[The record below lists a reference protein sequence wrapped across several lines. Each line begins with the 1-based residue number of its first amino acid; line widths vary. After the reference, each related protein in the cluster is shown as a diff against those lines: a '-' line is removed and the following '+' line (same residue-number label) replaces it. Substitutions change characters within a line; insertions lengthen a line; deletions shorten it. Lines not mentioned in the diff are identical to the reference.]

1 MSDRQKKNRTRKPVY
16 DFRALSFYGCCFR
29 ECYAVERHFRGYQ
42 TDDFDVTEPVD
53 RTIVHLLGSDT
64 LVLIYNKHREEE
76 RLEVKERAFR
86 EENYIL
92 KPLASI
98 PEMNLD
104 IYSRC
109 IVCRMNAEGVFESVC
124 ESDYEIWGRYLAP

>member
-1 MSDRQKKNRTRKPVY
+1 MKNELISIISQAFYGNRTGTEIR
-16 DFRALSFYGCCFR
+16 R
-29 ECYAVERHFRGYQ
+29 ENIDRFILGYQ

-92 KPLASI
+92 KPLAS
-98 PEMNLD
+98 
-104 IYSRC
+104 RK
-109 IVCRMNAEGVFESVC
+109 
-124 ESDYEIWGRYLAP
+124 